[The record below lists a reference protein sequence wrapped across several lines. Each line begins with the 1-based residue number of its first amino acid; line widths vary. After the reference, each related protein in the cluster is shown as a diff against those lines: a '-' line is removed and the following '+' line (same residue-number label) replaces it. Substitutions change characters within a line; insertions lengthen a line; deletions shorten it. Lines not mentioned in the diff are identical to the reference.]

1 MTVIFLVIFIIALV
15 VGGGLGQEYIKT
27 NKESNRLFRADMN
40 AIKERMN
47 QLETEMAELKELVS
61 DTIIEKA

>member
-1 MTVIFLVIFIIALV
+1 MAVVLLVIFVIALV

-27 NKESNRLFRADMN
+27 NKESNRLFRTDMN
-40 AIKERMN
+40 AIKTRMD
-47 QLETEMAELKELVS
+47 QLETEMAELNELVS